1 MTFKTQS
8 RHRGL
13 EDKQAT
19 AYSEGEGS
27 NPVANFLLRSERP
40 FMTRETNEFGNET
53 KTGKRRARERPLTRE
68 RARNR
73 GLDLKL

>member
-1 MTFKTQS
+1 MS

-40 FMTRETNEFGNET
+40 FMTRETNEFGNE
-53 KTGKRRARERPLTRE
+53 KSRARERPLTHE

>member
-40 FMTRETNEFGNET
+40 FMTRETNEFGNENE
-53 KTGKRRARERPLTRE
+53 K
-68 RARNR
+68 
-73 GLDLKL
+73 